1 VNLNAVWLDQG
12 TAVVVLA
19 NEDGSS
25 APRTVTNQIAPLLL
39 REAQDHTHCGERET
53 GAVPDSIIRIDQ
65 ERHSSETKKSVCGP
79 SAPTRRPSKAQANRP
94 GSG

>member
-39 REAQDHTHCGERET
+39 REAQDHTLT
-53 GAVPDSIIRIDQ
+53 VA
-65 ERHSSETKKSVCGP
+65 
-79 SAPTRRPSKAQANRP
+79 
-94 GSG
+94 SGKLEQYLIQ